1 MRKYFILASAA
12 LALASCSSDDFI
24 GNTPGSE
31 PNSSSSAIMFDGG
44 MGKITRTVNGGN
56 AAKLLG
62 NKFYVLGTK
71 GTLPDGSPT
80 NTKVFDNY
88 QVVWSAGTA
97 GTTDDNS
104 NDWAYVG
111 KEITEFNANYK
122 KDADPKVLQ
131 TIKFWDYSADQYDFI
146 AFAVGGNTI
155 AKAEANQQDEATG
168 GTTEATK
175 IIATPIATPVKGTD
189 DTSPKYVSYSLTGTK
204 IDDLKKCYYT
214 DVTTV
219 EKDNYGKPVQ
229 LTFKNMTAKIRVA
242 FYETIPGYTVS
253 DIKFYKEDPKTQQ
266 DGADTQQGQPTNKAT
281 LYLTGEDQLQTSG
294 TLTVTYPIVG
304 KTERDKTDNK
314 SPFYNKALVSITAA
328 TGEGVD
334 KTQSIDLGSVNY
346 PTGDNVAS
354 VIATTAKEATMAG
367 TEADSY
373 YSPVLPVATAKPL
386 TLRIDYKL
394 TSTDGSNETI
404 NVKGAKA
411 VIPASYTAWQPNYAY
426 TYIFK
431 ISENTNGSTGTD
443 KDNKDVEGLFPITFD
458 AVVADVADANN
469 HESITSVATPSIT
482 TYAWDTTNKKVVKAW
497 GNGSEYLASTN
508 TEIYVSVYDNGNVCK
523 DLNEKG
529 KLYTVTKNNAKY
541 DASEA
546 EIIDA
551 LQVQTSSTE
560 TTDLDASTT
569 ITGRNGITLTSA
581 TLTIANEIPR
591 ENGQNIKI
599 DTNNNNSVAKFTAS
613 EEAKTYAFVYKKQD
627 GTTMT
632 HYTAYIAKGTETAG
646 ENEYYEDPNGIK
658 AITQGTTL
666 TASTIYYVKYTN
678 NNNVYG
684 VKVIKTYKPTT
695 TE

>member
-1 MRKYFILASAA
+1 MRRYFILASAA

-24 GNTPGSE
+24 GNAPGSE
-31 PNSSSSAIMFDGG
+31 PNSSSSAIRFDGST
-44 MGKITRTVNGGN
+44 GKTTRAINGGN

-71 GTLPDGSPT
+71 GILPDDSPT
-80 NTKVFDNY
+80 DTKVFDNY

-111 KEITEFNANYK
+111 QEITEFNANYN
-122 KDADPKVLQ
+122 KDTAPKALQ
-131 TIKFWDYSADQYDFI
+131 TLKFWDYSADQYDFI
-146 AFAVGGNTI
+146 AFSVGDNNI
-155 AKAEANQQDEATG
+155 AKAEASQQDEATG
-168 GTTEATK
+168 GTTQDTK
-175 IIATPIATPVKGTD
+175 IVATPIATPVKGTGD
-189 DTSPKYVSYSLTGTK
+189 NAPNYVSYSLTGTK

-214 DVTTV
+214 DVATV
-219 EKDNYGKPVQ
+219 EKKDYGNPVQ

-266 DGADTQQGQPTNKAT
+266 AADNTQQEQPTDKAT
-281 LYLTGEDQLQTSG
+281 LYLTGDDKLQTSG

-314 SPFYNKALVSITAA
+314 STLYNKALISVTPT
-328 TGEGVD
+328 TGEGVNA
-334 KTQSIDLGSVNY
+334 TQSIELGTVNY
-346 PTGDNVAS
+346 PTEENAQ

-367 TEADSY
+367 KKDDSY

-394 TSTDGSNETI
+394 TSTDGSGETI

-443 KDNKDVEGLFPITFD
+443 KDGKDVEGLFPITFD
-458 AVVADVADANN
+458 AVVADVTEADN
-469 HESITSVATPSIT
+469 HESITTVATPSIT
-482 TYAWDTTNKKVVKAW
+482 TYAWDTTNKKVVKAL
-497 GNGSEYLASTN
+497 GNGNEYLAN
-508 TEIYVSVYDNGNVCK
+508 ANAEIYVSVYDNNNLCT
-523 DLNEKG
+523 DLNTKG
-529 KLYTVTKNNAKY
+529 TLYTVTKENNVY
-541 DASEA
+541 NASEA

-551 LQVQTSSTE
+551 LQVQASSN
-560 TTDLDASTT
+560 TTADVDGINT
-569 ITGRNGITLTSA
+569 IKGRNEITLTPA
-581 TLTIANEIPR
+581 TLTIADEIPR

-599 DTNNNNSVAKFTAS
+599 DTNNSNSVAKFTVS
-613 EEAKTYAFVYKKQD
+613 EEAKTYAFVYKKLD
-627 GTTMT
+627 GTATT

-646 ENEYYEDPNGIK
+646 ENEYYEDPNGTK

-666 TASTIYYVKYTN
+666 TANTIYYVKYTN